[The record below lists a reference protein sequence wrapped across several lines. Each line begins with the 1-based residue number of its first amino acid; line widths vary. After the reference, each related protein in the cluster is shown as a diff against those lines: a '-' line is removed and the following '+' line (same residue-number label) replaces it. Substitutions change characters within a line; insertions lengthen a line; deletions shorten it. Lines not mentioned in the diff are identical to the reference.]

1 MANSFRRLA
10 QVSGLSPQPGTEVQH
25 RRPKLLPLIALVA
38 ICSGPVIPA
47 TSARSAPHPGLVSPV
62 EAIRATILEQD
73 DNSGDSTEIAPDQ
86 VEKYIA
92 VYASMQRNRRL
103 TIDAAVSQQGL
114 TVEQFRALE
123 AKIERNDA
131 SREHVRTALQAAARA
146 QQ

>member
-1 MANSFRRLA
+1 M
-10 QVSGLSPQPGTEVQH
+10 
-25 RRPKLLPLIALVA
+25 
-38 ICSGPVIPA
+38 IPA
-47 TSARSAPHPGLVSPV
+47 TAARSAPHPGLVSPV
-62 EAIRATILEQD
+62 EAIRATILGQND
-73 DNSGDSTEIAPDQ
+73 DSGDSTEIAPDQ